1 MPAPER
7 SLRVDER
14 SNDGDQSYTQRRH
27 REAMPGNKPPKGSSP
42 RADTQLSQWDDGDWD
57 QDRDEAAGRR
67 ARRLLSRSNSG
78 FHRLG
83 DRFGGFADGQPRALG
98 KRLVS

>member
-1 MPAPER
+1 
-7 SLRVDER
+7 
-14 SNDGDQSYTQRRH
+14 
-27 REAMPGNKPPKGSSP
+27 
-42 RADTQLSQWDDGDWD
+42 
-57 QDRDEAAGRR
+57 
-67 ARRLLSRSNSG
+67 LSRSNSG